1 MTTLMHF
8 TSAVGNHLWQSTVL
22 AAVAWLLTLALR
34 KNQARTRYW
43 LWMVASVKF
52 LVPFSCL
59 VALGGYLRA
68 MIATPMVSRP
78 ELSALMEQVTTPFP
92 QPEFASA
99 IASSSL
105 EHNGGAWPMVLLALW
120 TCGFVF
126 VALSWGRK
134 WWRVRAAVRSASRSA
149 LIAGVPVL
157 SSQSLLEPGIF
168 GVFRPVLMLPE
179 GITERL
185 TPAQVDAIVAHEMC
199 HVRRRDNLTAAIHM
213 LVEAAFWFHPLVWR
227 IGSRMVEERERACDE
242 EVLRLGGD
250 PEIYAEGI
258 LNVCKFYVESPLTCV
273 SGISGSDLKKRIVR
287 IMTERVARKLDFSR
301 KLLLGVAA
309 VLAAAMP
316 IVFGLINAPQL
327 RAQSGQTA
335 SGPLPSFEVAS
346 IKHDHSQAD
355 HSGANLIRVGGPDAS
370 RWTAS
375 NLTAK
380 MLVTFAYNIKDFQV
394 SGGPSWI
401 NSDRFDI
408 DAKVE
413 DSLAAQMQKLPR
425 MQQQDQ
431 MRLMVRSL
439 LADRFKLAVSHDTKE
454 LPVYEL
460 VIAKGGPK
468 LKESAPPDAQNSA
481 APAPPPASAGSALPT
496 PPRGGFMMS
505 VGRGGEAT
513 LTSKGAPI
521 ANLVSLLS
529 QQVGRQIVDQTG
541 LKGEYDISLKWTSD
555 SGLGGGPLPA
565 APDSTS
571 ANDVGGTSIFTA
583 LQDQLGLRL
592 ESTKG
597 PVDTIVIDHIE
608 EPSEN

>member
-1 MTTLMHF
+1 MTTLTHF

-43 LWMVASVKF
+43 LWTIASVKF
-52 LVPFSCL
+52 LVPFSFL
-59 VALGGYLRA
+59 VAMGGYLRT
-68 MIATPMVSRP
+68 MIPAPVAARP
-78 ELSALMEQVTTPFP
+78 EFSAVMDQIATPFP
-92 QPEFASA
+92 QPEFSSA
-99 IASSSL
+99 MAASSVG
-105 EHNGGAWPMVLLALW
+105 HNDGLWPVALLALW
-120 TCGFVF
+120 TCGFLF
-126 VALSWGRK
+126 VAFSWGLK
-134 WWRVRAAVRSASRSA
+134 WWRVRAAVRAASRSA
-149 LIAGVPVL
+149 LVADVSVL
-157 SSQSLLEPGIF
+157 SSDSLLEPGIF
-168 GVFRPVLMLPE
+168 GIFRPVLILPE

-185 TPAQVDAIVAHEMC
+185 TLAQVDAIVAHEIC

-213 LVEAAFWFHPLVWR
+213 FVEAVFWFHPMVWW

-258 LNVCKFYVESPLTCV
+258 LNVCKFYVESPLSCV
-273 SGISGSDLKKRIVR
+273 SGISGSDLKNRIVR
-287 IMTERVARKLDFSR
+287 IMTERAARKLDFSR

-309 VLAAAMP
+309 VLTAAMP

-327 RAQSGQTA
+327 RAQSEQTA

-346 IKHDHSQAD
+346 IKPDHSQAD
-355 HSGANLIRVGGPDAS
+355 HSGANVIRIGGPDTS

-380 MLVTFAYNIKDFQV
+380 MLVNFAYNMKDFQV

-401 NSDRFDI
+401 NSERFDI

-413 DSLAAQMQKLPR
+413 DSLASQMQKLPR
-425 MQQQDQ
+425 LQQQAQ

-439 LADRFKLAVSHDTKE
+439 LADRFKLIVSHDAKE
-454 LPVYEL
+454 LPVYAL

-468 LKESAPPDAQNSA
+468 LKDAAPPDVQTGSASAPPS
-481 APAPPPASAGSALPT
+481 PGPGGTLPT

-505 VGRGGEAT
+505 MGRGGEAT
-513 LTSKGAPI
+513 LNSKGAPI
-521 ANLVSLLS
+521 ANLINLLS

-555 SGLGGGPLPA
+555 TGLGGGPFPVGGD
-565 APDSTS
+565 PTD
-571 ANDVGGTSIFTA
+571 ANDNGGTSIFTA

-597 PVDTIVIDHIE
+597 PVDTIVIEHIE